1 VNERTS
7 VVIVDDHALFRV
19 GVAQTLNLDQDLE
32 VVGEGGSAAE
42 ALDLVARHR
51 PDVVLLDINMPGNGI
66 EAARALLELDKAP
79 KVMMLTVSEEDD
91 DIMRAL
97 ETGAVGYVLKGV
109 KANDLIDAVK
119 GVAAGESFV
128 SPNLTLRI
136 LGNVTGKTPT
146 SVLSSLTRQEEKTLR
161 LMATGLSNREIGEKL
176 GVVEK
181 TVKYHVTRVLKKLN
195 ARNRVEASLVAERT
209 WGKVPGDN
217 PKAIKRY
224 ASSSS

>member
-1 VNERTS
+1 MNERTS

-19 GVAQTLNLDQDLE
+19 GVVQTLNLDEDLE
-32 VVGEGGSAAE
+32 VVGEGGSTAE

-51 PDVVLLDINMPGNGI
+51 PDIVLLDINMPGNGI
-66 EAARALLELDKAP
+66 EAARALLELDNAP

-109 KANDLIDAVK
+109 KANDLIGAVK

-128 SPNLTLRI
+128 SPNLTLKI
-136 LGNVTGKTPT
+136 LGNVTGKTPA

-161 LMATGLSNREIGEKL
+161 LMATGLSNREIGEEL
-176 GVVEK
+176 GIVEK

-195 ARNRVEASLVAERT
+195 ARNRVEASLVAERI
-209 WGKVPGDN
+209 WGKVSG
-217 PKAIKRY
+217 R
-224 ASSSS
+224 

>member
-1 VNERTS
+1 MNERTS

-19 GVAQTLNLDQDLE
+19 GVVQTLNLDEDLE
-32 VVGEGGSAAE
+32 VVGEGGSTAE

-51 PDVVLLDINMPGNGI
+51 PDIVLLDINMPGNGI
-66 EAARALLELDKAP
+66 EAARALLELDNAP

-109 KANDLIDAVK
+109 KANDLIGAVK

-128 SPNLTLRI
+128 SPNLTLKI
-136 LGNVTGKTPT
+136 LGNVTGKTPA

-161 LMATGLSNREIGEKL
+161 LMATGLSNREIGEEL
-176 GVVEK
+176 GIVEK
-181 TVKYHVTRVLKKLN
+181 TVKYHVARVLKKLN
-195 ARNRVEASLVAERT
+195 ARNRVEASLVAERI
-209 WGKVPGDN
+209 WGKVSG
-217 PKAIKRY
+217 R
-224 ASSSS
+224 

>member
-1 VNERTS
+1 MSGRTS

-19 GVAQTLNLDQDLE
+19 GVAQTLNLDDDLE

-42 ALDLVARHR
+42 ALELVVRHR

-66 EAARALLELDKAP
+66 EAAKELLELDNAP

-119 GVAAGESFV
+119 GIAAGESFV

-161 LMATGLSNREIGEKL
+161 LMATGLSNREIGEQL
-176 GVVEK
+176 GIVEK
-181 TVKYHVTRVLKKLN
+181 TVKYHVTRILKKLN
-195 ARNRVEASLVAERT
+195 ARNRVEASLVAERI
-209 WGKVPGDN
+209 WGKVSG
-217 PKAIKRY
+217 R
-224 ASSSS
+224 

>member
-1 VNERTS
+1 MNERTS

-19 GVAQTLNLDQDLE
+19 GVVQTLNLDEDLE
-32 VVGEGGSAAE
+32 VVGEGGSTAE

-51 PDVVLLDINMPGNGI
+51 PDIVLLDINMPGNGI
-66 EAARALLELDKAP
+66 EAARALLELDNAP

-109 KANDLIDAVK
+109 KANDLIGAVK

-128 SPNLTLRI
+128 SPNLTLKI
-136 LGNVTGKTPT
+136 LGNVTGKTPA

-161 LMATGLSNREIGEKL
+161 LMATGLSNREIGEEL
-176 GVVEK
+176 GIVEK
-181 TVKYHVTRVLKKLN
+181 PVKYHVTRVLKKLN
-195 ARNRVEASLVAERT
+195 ARNRVEASLVAERI
-209 WGKVPGDN
+209 WGKVSG
-217 PKAIKRY
+217 R
-224 ASSSS
+224 